1 MIDVAIPSNGMVFH
15 GGKVITSMPVP
26 AGFPNGATRR
36 YSHAGRRM
44 IPLLSA
50 VLAVLALVVVSGFFS
65 YLEHKELS
73 NCQTTTS
80 SVEKNR
86 TENNGKVYSDCST
99 SRG

>member
-44 IPLLSA
+44 IPLLSV
-50 VLAVLALVVVSGFFS
+50 VLAVLALGVPYGVFHHCGHMQPGQWH
-65 YLEHKELS
+65 E
-73 NCQTTTS
+73 
-80 SVEKNR
+80 
-86 TENNGKVYSDCST
+86 
-99 SRG
+99 